1 MMADISTEE
10 KYAQTEVVNFWKTL
24 SRNGLQKC
32 EREMAARYFPAQGD
46 LLDLG
51 CGAGRAALALQQ
63 AGYRV
68 TGIDL
73 SLAML
78 AAGRS
83 LSAEAQLGGANLLA
97 LPFADDSFEAV
108 FMFFGALQ
116 HIPGRANRRRAMA
129 EMARVTRPGG
139 RLVLGLDNI
148 APALLCYLYWFGQK
162 LRNSGQAGEANHAPA
177 ESMTAADSALWSRQ
191 ARQAHPLAWHLRG
204 LARTLRWRS
213 WPGLVDTFRR
223 IRPNGVEPGDI
234 RVAQFAVPATPGRIY
249 YHLYRAETLIEDAAS
264 AGWRLLGHHS
274 GTELN
279 ENRVYPALIRRQD
292 KQQFFAFTLPADTG
306 EEQSPF

>member
-1 MMADISTEE
+1 MMIDIRTEE
-10 KYAQTEVVNFWKTL
+10 KYAQAEVVNYWKAL

-32 EREMAARYFPAQGD
+32 EQEMAARYFPAQGH

-51 CGAGRAALALQQ
+51 CGAGRAVLAFQQ

-83 LSAEAQLGGANLLA
+83 LSAEVQLGGANLLA

-116 HIPGRANRRRAMA
+116 HIPGRTNRRRAMA

-139 RLVLGLDNI
+139 RLILGLDNI

-162 LRNSGQAGEANHAPA
+162 LRHSGPAGEANHALA
-177 ESMTAADSALWSRQ
+177 EPMTAADSTLWSRR
-191 ARQAHPLAWHLRG
+191 ARQAHPLTWHLRG

-223 IRPNGVEPGDI
+223 IHPNGVEPGDI

-249 YHLYRAETLIEDAAS
+249 YHLYRAKTLIEDAAS

-274 GTELN
+274 GTDLN

-292 KQQFFAFTLPADTG
+292 KQQFFAFTLPAGTG
-306 EEQSPF
+306 AEQLPF